1 MPRSTAE
8 PRVALHHAIARPVGS
23 VTLGLGIAMLLCSAT
38 TPLWNLLEG
47 GARPQDQGAAFGL
60 IMSGGISMLLGFF
73 LRNYGRRA
81 ADVPLGRREA
91 ILVVALIWMA
101 CGLFGGLPYVLDA
114 GMYPDDAFFEAVSGF
129 TTTGAT
135 VIADIE
141 GDISRPLLLWR
152 ALTQWL
158 GGMGIVVLFVAI
170 FPNIGVG
177 GKHLY
182 RSEVPGPVAGGLR
195 PRIRETSLL
204 LWRIYAI
211 FTLVQIGLLMVFG
224 MSLFEAICHAFT
236 TMSTGGFSTLDSSI
250 GGFDAARV
258 GFWGALGI
266 EWTVVAFMLIAG
278 VNFSLYYGL
287 IRYGNVKGFLR
298 STEFRVYVGLVVAS
312 TLGIWLALLGAG
324 GWARLFDPDFG
335 FQMFRDALFMTA
347 TTITS
352 TGYGTSGYTDVH
364 LGAQQILPY
373 YPPVALSIMLL
384 MMFVGGSAGSTAG
397 GIKVS
402 RLVLLFKLS
411 WGQLRRSF
419 RPQVVHVVRMDGKPA
434 DSGVILDVA
443 AFLLIFMVTM
453 AAGILLVCISDGT
466 SVPKA
471 FGAMLTAVSN
481 MGPGPF
487 HHLGQAGYI
496 EVSDNFSGYTPFAKI
511 VFSLAMILGRLEFFT
526 LLALLLPDF
535 WRR

>member
-1 MPRSTAE
+1 MPRTSAE
-8 PRVALHHAIARPVGS
+8 PRVRLYHAVARPIGS
-23 VTLGLGIAMLLCSAT
+23 VMLGLGGAMLLCSAT

-47 GARPQDQGAAFGL
+47 GARPQDAGGAFGL
-60 IMSGGISMLLGFF
+60 ILSGAISMLLGFG
-73 LRNYGRRA
+73 LRRLGRKA

-91 ILVVALIWMA
+91 ILVVALIWVA
-101 CGLFGGLPYVLDA
+101 IGIFGGLPYVLDA
-114 GMYPDDAFFEAVSGF
+114 GMTPDDAFFEAVSGF

-135 VIADIE
+135 VIGQIE
-141 GDISRPLLLWR
+141 ATISRPLLLWR

-195 PRIRETSLL
+195 PRIAETSTL
-204 LWRIYAI
+204 LWRIYAV
-211 FTLVQIGLLMVFG
+211 FTLVQILLLMLFG
-224 MSLFEAICHAFT
+224 MSLFESICHAFT
-236 TMSTGGFSTLDSSI
+236 TMSTGGFSTLDSSV

-258 GFWGALGI
+258 GWWNSLGI
-266 EWTVVAFMLIAG
+266 EWTIVVFMLVAG
-278 VNFSLYYGL
+278 VNFSLYYGV
-287 IRYGNVKGFLR
+287 IRYRNLKGFLR
-298 STEFRVYVGLVVAS
+298 STEFRIYIWLIVGS
-312 TLGIWLALLGAG
+312 TLTLWLALVFAADT
-324 GWARLFDPDFG
+324 WSQAFDPAYG
-335 FQMFRDALFMTA
+335 FQMFRDALFMVA

-352 TGYGTSGYTDVH
+352 TGYGTSGYTH
-364 LGAQQILPY
+364 F
-373 YPPVALSIMLL
+373 PPIAMAVMLL
-384 MMFVGGSAGSTAG
+384 LMFVGGCAGSTAG

-402 RLVLLFKLS
+402 RIVLLFKLS

-419 RPQVVHVVRMDGKPA
+419 RPQVVHIVRMGKEPV
-434 DSGVILDVA
+434 DSSVILDVA
-443 AFLLIFMVTM
+443 AFFLIFMVTM
-453 AAGILLVCISDGT
+453 AAGVMLITLTEGV
-466 SVPKA
+466 SVPTA

-487 HHLGQAGYI
+487 HNLGLEGYI
-496 EVSDNFSGYTPFAKI
+496 ESPVDNFAGYSWFAKI
-511 VFSLAMILGRLEFFT
+511 VFSLTMILGRLEFFT

>member
-1 MPRSTAE
+1 VVRSDAE
-8 PRVALHHAIARPVGS
+8 PRVRMHHAIARPVGS
-23 VTLGLGIAMLLCSAT
+23 VTLGLGLAMLLCAAT

-47 GARPQDQGAAFGL
+47 GARPQDVGGATGL
-60 IMSGGISMLLGFF
+60 ILSGAISMLLGLL
-73 LRNYGRRA
+73 LRRLGRRA
-81 ADVPLGRREA
+81 ADMPLGRREA
-91 ILVVALIWMA
+91 ILVVALIWVA
-101 CGLFGGLPYVLDA
+101 CGIFGGMPYVLDA
-114 GMYPDDAFFEAVSGF
+114 GMTPDDAFFEAVSGF

-135 VIADIE
+135 VIGQIE
-141 GDISRPLLLWR
+141 ATISRPLLLWR

-195 PRIRETSLL
+195 PRIAETSTL
-204 LWRIYAI
+204 LWRIYAL
-211 FTLVQIGLLMVFG
+211 FTIVQIGLLMVFG

-258 GFWGALGI
+258 GWWNSLGI
-266 EWTVVAFMLIAG
+266 EWTIVLFMLVAG
-278 VNFSLYYGL
+278 VNFSLYYGV
-287 IRYGNVKGFLR
+287 IRHRNLRGFLR
-298 STEFRVYVGLVVAS
+298 STEFRVYVGLVAGCTLTLWIALVVAAE
-312 TLGIWLALLGAG
+312 T
-324 GWARLFDPDFG
+324 WAQAFDPAFA
-335 FQMFRDALFMTA
+335 FQMFRDALFMVA

-352 TGYGTSGYTDVH
+352 TGYGTAGYTH
-364 LGAQQILPY
+364 YTPI
-373 YPPVALSIMLL
+373 ALAIMLL
-384 MMFVGGSAGSTAG
+384 LMFVGGSAGSTAG

-402 RLVLLFKLS
+402 RVVLLFKLS

-419 RPQVVHVVRMDGKPA
+419 RPQVVHVVRMGKKPVE
-434 DSGVILDVA
+434 SSVILDVA

-453 AAGILLVCISDGT
+453 AVGILIVCITDGV
-466 SVPKA
+466 SVPRA

-487 HHLGQAGYI
+487 HDLGTQGYI
-496 EVSDNFSGYTPFAKI
+496 EEPVDNFASYSWFAKI

>member
-1 MPRSTAE
+1 MARVTAE
-8 PRVALHHAIARPVGS
+8 PRPGLVPAIARPVGS
-23 VTLGLGIAMLLCSAT
+23 VTLGLGLAMLLCSAT

-47 GARPQDQGAAFGL
+47 GARPQDQGAALGL
-60 IMSGGISMLLGFF
+60 IVSGAVSMILGAI
-73 LRNYGRRA
+73 LRNLGRKA
-81 ADVPLGRREA
+81 QNMPLGRREA
-91 ILVVALIWMA
+91 ILVVALIWLA
-101 CGLFGGLPYVLDA
+101 CGVFGGLPYVLDA

-135 VIADIE
+135 VISHIE
-141 GDISRPLLLWR
+141 ADISRPLLLWR

-195 PRIRETSLL
+195 PRIRETSTL

-211 FTLVQIGLLMVFG
+211 FTLVQIGLLMIFG

-236 TMSTGGFSTLDSSI
+236 TMSTGGFSTLDSSV

-258 GFWGALGI
+258 GWWGSLGI
-266 EWTVVAFMLIAG
+266 EWTIVVFMLIAG
-278 VNFSLYYGL
+278 VNFALYYAV
-287 IRYGNVKGFLR
+287 IRFRSLKAFFR
-298 STEFRVYVGLVVAS
+298 STEFRVYCGVVLAS
-312 TLGIWLALLGAG
+312 TVTIWLALVAAG
-324 GWARLFDPDFG
+324 GWSRLLDGRFL
-335 FQMFRDALFMTA
+335 FQMFRDALFMVA

-352 TGYGTSGYTDVH
+352 TGYGTNGYTDVH
-364 LGAQQILPY
+364 LGGEQVLGF
-373 YPPVALSIMLL
+373 YPPVALSVMLL
-384 MMFVGGSAGSTAG
+384 LMFIGGCAGSTAG

-402 RLVLLFKLS
+402 RLVLLFKTS

-419 RPQVVHVVRMDGKPA
+419 RPQVVHVVRMDRKPV
-434 DSGVILDVA
+434 DGSVILDVS
-443 AFLLIFMVTM
+443 AFLLIFMVSL
-453 AAGILLVCISDGT
+453 AVGIILVCISDGV

-487 HHLGQAGYI
+487 HHLGQAGYL
-496 EVSDNFSGYTPFAKI
+496 EVSDNFSGYSPFAKI